1 MASEWEKL
9 KDFELTLHIDKSVQ
23 TLVQP
28 SRKTPHN
35 LRQNLLE
42 KLIELEENDIIEKV
56 EGPTTCVS
64 PLVIVPKHDG
74 NIPTIADMKFANRAI
89 KRERYP
95 IPTVE
100 EIAEE
105 MSGAC
110 HSSKLDLRSGY
121 HQSELD
127 TASREITTFSTPFW
141 TLETQKANPGGNK
154 CLRTLSANS

>member
-1 MASEWEKL
+1 
-9 KDFELTLHIDKSVQ
+9 
-23 TLVQP
+23 
-28 SRKTPHN
+28 
-35 LRQNLLE
+35 
-42 KLIELEENDIIEKV
+42 
-56 EGPTTCVS
+56 
-64 PLVIVPKHDG
+64 
-74 NIPTIADMKFANRAI
+74 MKFANRAI

-141 TLETQKANPGGNK
+141 AL
-154 CLRTLSANS
+154 